1 MMRVIRWLDEHIE
14 EVLLVI
20 FSGIMVFIIALQIF
34 MRAVLDNS
42 LPWSEELARF
52 SFIWLVY
59 IGISYG
65 IKKQRHI
72 KVDVLLVLFKERG
85 KIILNMISNVIFL
98 AFAAV
103 IVYYGNDIAQRILE
117 LGQRSPGLGI
127 PMGFVYLATPVG
139 MGLTIIRLIQQLI
152 QQGRALAGKGDFS
165 VELEHDKALE
175 DQDELIESSEKE
187 NPEDL
192 IKTDNDN
199 PKTDR

>member
-1 MMRVIRWLDEHIE
+1 MRVIRWLDEHIE

-20 FSGIMVFIIALQIF
+20 FSSIMIFIIALQVF
-34 MRAVLDNS
+34 MRYVVGDS
-42 LPWSEELARF
+42 LAWSEELARF

-72 KVDVLLVLFKERG
+72 KVDVMLVLFKERG

-98 AFAAV
+98 AFAVV
-103 IVYYGNDIAQRILE
+103 IVYYGNEIATRILE

-175 DQDELIESSEKE
+175 DQDDLIESSEQ
-187 NPEDL
+187 ED
-192 IKTDNDN
+192 
-199 PKTDR
+199 PKVDR

>member
-1 MMRVIRWLDEHIE
+1 MRIIRWLDEHIE

-20 FSGIMVFIIALQIF
+20 FSSIMIFIIALQVF
-34 MRAVLDNS
+34 MRYVIGDS
-42 LPWSEELARF
+42 LAWSEELARF

-72 KVDVLLVLFKERG
+72 KVDVMLVLFKERG

-98 AFAAV
+98 AFAV
-103 IVYYGNDIAQRILE
+103 VVVYYGNEIATRILE
-117 LGQRSPGLGI
+117 LGQRSPGLGV

-175 DQDELIESSEKE
+175 DQDDLIESSEQ
-187 NPEDL
+187 ED
-192 IKTDNDN
+192 
-199 PKTDR
+199 PKVDR

>member
-1 MMRVIRWLDEHIE
+1 MRVIRWLDEHIE